1 MFALAGRLAPLIGK
15 AAVKAVTKG
24 GQMIGANPQI
34 TRDVAANAARS
45 ARQAVRGLE
54 GAEALGTAV
63 ATTMSTGDPLRGVQ
77 AGVANVAGNIGVNMG
92 LNGIASNTSIP
103 KGIREAAQSDM
114 AKFLASQAVAG
125 AAMASTQRS
134 PAATTISPDQ
144 HAQTL
149 QAMKMQAALDESA
162 QIRDAL
168 IERQR
173 LTADIVNNNPMSTLQ
188 GMTGVGMPATTDYSY
203 LQPR

>member
-24 GQMIGANPQI
+24 GQMVGANPQI

-92 LNGIASNTSIP
+92 LNVLLQILQFP
-103 KGIREAAQSDM
+103 KEFVKQPNLTWLNS
-114 AKFLASQAVAG
+114 
-125 AAMASTQRS
+125 
-134 PAATTISPDQ
+134 
-144 HAQTL
+144 L
-149 QAMKMQAALDESA
+149 QARRLLGHQWQVLNVHLQLLPFPLTSMQKH
-162 QIRDAL
+162 
-168 IERQR
+168 
-173 LTADIVNNNPMSTLQ
+173 
-188 GMTGVGMPATTDYSY
+188 
-203 LQPR
+203 

>member
-1 MFALAGRLAPLIGK
+1 M
-15 AAVKAVTKG
+15 V
-24 GQMIGANPQI
+24 GANPQI
-34 TRDVAANAARS
+34 TRDIAANAARS

-92 LNGIASNTSIP
+92 LNSIASNTSIP

-125 AAMASTQRS
+125 ASLASTQRS

-149 QAMKMQAALDESA
+149 QALKMQAALDESA

-188 GMTGVGMPATTDYSY
+188 GMTGVGMPGTTDYSY